1 MKHIFVSIFALAI
14 ATLTATALTAPE
26 QAPAE
31 ASAFTADYA
40 MPSLAEML
48 GEDIDDFGDINFN
61 AAIQSSLVDYA
72 KQYIGT
78 RYRRGAKGPS
88 AFDCSGFTSYV
99 FRNFG
104 YSLSPSSSMQGTQG
118 ERISMDEIEPGDL
131 MFFTGRRGGNN
142 VGHVGMVV
150 DVNRETGTVKFIHAS
165 TSKGVVIDTYPD
177 GGYYSRRFLHARRVL
192 SDDMASPLANN

>member
-1 MKHIFVSIFALAI
+1 MKHIFVTIFALAI

-31 ASAFTADYA
+31 APAISSDFA
-40 MPSLAEML
+40 MPSLSEML
-48 GEDIDDFGDINFN
+48 GEDVDNFGDFDFN
-61 AAIQSSLVDYA
+61 SAIKDNLVDYA

-118 ERISMDEIEPGDL
+118 ERVSMDEVEVGDL
-131 MFFTGRRGGNN
+131 MFFTGRRGGNS

-150 DVNRETGTVKFIHAS
+150 DVNRETGVVKFIHAS

-192 SDDMASPLANN
+192 GDETVNPLANN